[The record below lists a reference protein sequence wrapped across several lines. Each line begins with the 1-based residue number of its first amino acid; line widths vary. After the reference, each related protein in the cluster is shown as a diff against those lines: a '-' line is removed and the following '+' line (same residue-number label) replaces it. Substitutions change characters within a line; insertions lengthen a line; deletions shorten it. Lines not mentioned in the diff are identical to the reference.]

1 MLHCSFS
8 VSKRHTNS
16 TNPSWR
22 PWQSRASSG
31 IARRR
36 SHCQANVSQAQDQEG
51 QACQLPKTEEEALVD
66 VIVTLRAAFTF
77 RVIVLQQ

>member
-1 MLHCSFS
+1 M
-8 VSKRHTNS
+8 
-16 TNPSWR
+16 
-22 PWQSRASSG
+22 SRASSG

-51 QACQLPKTEEEALVD
+51 QACPGRLWQLPKTEEEALVD

-77 RVIVLQQ
+77 IVLQQ